1 MWLFPFSRCKN
12 ILNKIN
18 GATTLVRWLD
28 DWVQVAVL
36 IIGDV
41 SANTRCSFLS
51 RHTFLMTAGA

>member
-18 GATTLVRWLD
+18 RATMLVRWLD
-28 DWVQVAVL
+28 DWMQVALV

-41 SANTRCSFLS
+41 SGNTRCSFLS
-51 RHTFLMTAGA
+51 RHTFLMTAAA